1 MKKSLLYTYGVLI
14 LLTLTTALVSN
25 SIIMSTFAVSLIM
38 LFSAVKFLLVAF
50 QFMELKKSNSFWK
63 MSLSLVLGLMIL
75 LIILIV

>member
-1 MKKSLLYTYGVLI
+1 MKKSLLYSYGFLI
-14 LLTLTTALVSN
+14 FLTLITALVSN